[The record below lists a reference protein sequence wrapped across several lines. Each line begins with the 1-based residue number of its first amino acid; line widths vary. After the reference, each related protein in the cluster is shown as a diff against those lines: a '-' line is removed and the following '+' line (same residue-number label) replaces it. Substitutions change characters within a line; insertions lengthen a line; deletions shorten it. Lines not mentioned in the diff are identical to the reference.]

1 MLNIT
6 LKTSTTTKTATTKT
20 HKWRKQKN
28 NNNSN
33 DDKNNNNYDDNNNN
47 NNNKIKSTMIISSS
61 VNFPNLLISGW
72 SGSKVANV
80 SPFSRVVKDFCLKKI
95 LTFHLSKTF
104 VWKKNNWL
112 LSCQRLKFEKN
123 NWLLSCWRLKF
134 EKESMF
140 IFAFSLWKQNV
151 LNNQTFLFN

>member
-20 HKWRKQKN
+20 QKWRKK
-28 NNNSN
+28 NSN
-33 DDKNNNNYDDNNNN
+33 DDKNNNNYDDNNNY

-80 SPFSRVVKDFCLKKI
+80 SPFSRVVKDLKFWKNIDFWVVEDLSLKKNRF
-95 LTFHLSKTF
+95 LYLHLVFGAKR
-104 VWKKNNWL
+104 V
-112 LSCQRLKFEKN
+112 
-123 NWLLSCWRLKF
+123 
-134 EKESMF
+134 
-140 IFAFSLWKQNV
+140 KQ
-151 LNNQTFLFN
+151 